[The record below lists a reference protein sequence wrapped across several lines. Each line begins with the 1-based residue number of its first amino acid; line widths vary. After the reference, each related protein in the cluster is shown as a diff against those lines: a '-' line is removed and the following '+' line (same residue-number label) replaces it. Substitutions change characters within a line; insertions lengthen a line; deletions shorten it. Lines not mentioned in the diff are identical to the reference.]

1 MQEFKDILI
10 ALGKIKWPNVFIL
23 LSIVTILL
31 VGAGG
36 LSYIYAQK
44 GANDAVNAQLELQHK
59 IHDY

>member
-10 ALGKIKWPNVFIL
+10 ALGKIKWSNVVIL

-44 GANDAVNAQLELQHK
+44 GANDAVKKLYRQL
-59 IHDY
+59 